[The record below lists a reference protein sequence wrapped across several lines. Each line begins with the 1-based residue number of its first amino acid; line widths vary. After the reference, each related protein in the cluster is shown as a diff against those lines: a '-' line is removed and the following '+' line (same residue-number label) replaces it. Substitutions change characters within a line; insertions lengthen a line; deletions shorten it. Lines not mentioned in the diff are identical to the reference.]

1 MNYISNIK
9 ILFQIMQDLGKWK
22 KTIEDLRKE
31 GLKTLDIKYV
41 QDKVKQYKKRMT
53 IPPFTTD
60 DHISYLTNSVV
71 SLDYLSITSA
81 FVSITHIIL
90 TIHSL

>member
-1 MNYISNIK
+1 
-9 ILFQIMQDLGKWK
+9 MQDLGKWK